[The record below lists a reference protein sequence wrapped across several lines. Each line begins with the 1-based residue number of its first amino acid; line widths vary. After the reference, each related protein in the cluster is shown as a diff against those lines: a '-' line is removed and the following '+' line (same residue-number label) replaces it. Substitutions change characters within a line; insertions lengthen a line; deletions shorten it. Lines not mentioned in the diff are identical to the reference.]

1 MEELKRRIL
10 QDGLIIDNRILKV
23 DNFLNQQID
32 ANLIINI
39 GKEFARIFSDCPID
53 RIVTIESSGIAIGL
67 VTAAAM
73 GNIPVVF
80 ARKKRSILMRD
91 AVYASEVYSYTK
103 EETYTASISKTY
115 LHEGENVLIV
125 DDFLASGAAALGLAD
140 IVKQAGCHIAG
151 IGIVIEKSFQPGR
164 SRLEAAGYRVESLA
178 RIAEFRDN
186 KPIFKD

>member
-39 GKEFARIFSDCPID
+39 GKEFARIFLTALS
-53 RIVTIESSGIAIGL
+53 TASSRLNHQVLPSALSQQLLWAIFPSSL
-67 VTAAAM
+67 H
-73 GNIPVVF
+73 
-80 ARKKRSILMRD
+80 ARNALSSCEMPSMHQKCTPTQKK
-91 AVYASEVYSYTK
+91 K
-103 EETYTASISKTY
+103 PNTASISKTY

>member
-1 MEELKRRIL
+1 MCE
-10 QDGLIIDNRILKV
+10 
-23 DNFLNQQID
+23 
-32 ANLIINI
+32 
-39 GKEFARIFSDCPID
+39 
-53 RIVTIESSGIAIGL
+53 TGL
-67 VTAAAM
+67 V
-73 GNIPVVF
+73 
-80 ARKKRSILMRD
+80 L
-91 AVYASEVYSYTK
+91 SEITHMLKHIRSYTK

-186 KPIFKD
+186 PIFKD

>member
-39 GKEFARIFSDCPID
+39 GKEFARIFSDCSID

-67 VTAAAM
+67 VTVAAM

-115 LHEGENVLIV
+115 LHEGESVLIV

>member
-91 AVYASEVYSYTK
+91 SVYASEVYYYTK